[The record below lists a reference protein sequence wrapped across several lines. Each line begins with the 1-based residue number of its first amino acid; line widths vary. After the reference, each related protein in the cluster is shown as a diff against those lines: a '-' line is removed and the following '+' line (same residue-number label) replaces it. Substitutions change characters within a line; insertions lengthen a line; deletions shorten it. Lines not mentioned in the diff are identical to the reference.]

1 MLVDKTIMG
10 EELLNFQTQSTTQA
24 QPSFTETVQE
34 EASVQKG
41 QLDTQAIQ
49 ANMDVDPSTKDDE
62 CMSSFQAHKSVK
74 EEQFKSRAKKGAPR
88 LNSVAE
94 TEDSKKVNEQ
104 DHRSK
109 RVEKQ
114 TLQRLTLINDGT
126 AKDLK
131 QTVLERSNALFSGS
145 ERQYRS
151 FFKQLD
157 GALLQNGTLTL
168 EDIRNGL
175 MMFEDIAEQHN
186 ALQIVLDVWER
197 KLTQL
202 EQFSEEMKQ
211 VDKSAT
217 YSQDSQDHVNQ
228 QADNLKKSI
237 KSIRS
242 EQDRLMGIDR
252 NRIEDSY
259 VLAPLLRET
268 TAHLT
273 HSITLPPKDFNALI
287 LDKILP
293 LKGDAMKVFDCLLG
307 NLVDRFED
315 RRTAVVH
322 FSDNLS
328 IVMKC
333 LSSELK
339 SCPEPSIAS
348 AIANTCRTVE
358 KLGTVQNINEQ
369 MVQRTA
375 DTFPR
380 LF

>member
-1 MLVDKTIMG
+1 MG
-10 EELLNFQTQSTTQA
+10 EELLNFQTQSTAQA
-24 QPSFTETVQE
+24 QSLFTESVQE
-34 EASVQKG
+34 TASVQKG

-49 ANMDVDPSTKDDE
+49 ANMDVDPSTRDDE
-62 CMSSFQAHKSVK
+62 CMSSFQAHKSAK
-74 EEQFKSRAKKGAPR
+74 EERFKSRAKKRAPR

-94 TEDSKKVNEQ
+94 TEDSKKINEQ
-104 DHRSK
+104 DERGKH
-109 RVEKQ
+109 VEKQ
-114 TLQRLTLINDGT
+114 TLQRLTLINDGM
-126 AKDLK
+126 ANDLK
-131 QTVLERSNALFSGS
+131 QTVLERSNALFLGS

-157 GALLQNGTLTL
+157 GALLQNGILRL
-168 EDIRNGL
+168 DDIRTGL
-175 MMFEDIAEQHN
+175 MMFDDIAEQHN

-202 EQFSEEMKQ
+202 EQFAEEMKRP
-211 VDKSAT
+211 DKSAT
-217 YSQDSQDHVNQ
+217 YSQDSQDYVNK
-228 QADNLKKSI
+228 QAYNLKKSI
-237 KSIRS
+237 KSVRS
-242 EQDRLMGIDR
+242 EQDRLMSVDK

-268 TAHLT
+268 TARLT
-273 HSITLPPKDFNALI
+273 HSITLQPKDFNALI
-287 LDKILP
+287 LDKVLP
-293 LKGDAMKVFDCLLG
+293 LKGDAMKIFDCLLG
-307 NLVDRFED
+307 NLVENFEN
-315 RRTAVVH
+315 RKTAVAH

-348 AIANTCRTVE
+348 AIANTCRAVE
-358 KLGTVQNINEQ
+358 KLGTVQDINEQ

>member
-1 MLVDKTIMG
+1 MANKL
-10 EELLNFQTQSTTQA
+10 ELLSKIDD
-24 QPSFTETVQE
+24 TE
-34 EASVQKG
+34 
-41 QLDTQAIQ
+41 
-49 ANMDVDPSTKDDE
+49 
-62 CMSSFQAHKSVK
+62 
-74 EEQFKSRAKKGAPR
+74 
-88 LNSVAE
+88 AE
-94 TEDSKKVNEQ
+94 ILSDNRFIKY
-104 DHRSK
+104 
-109 RVEKQ
+109 
-114 TLQRLTLINDGT
+114 I
-126 AKDLK
+126 
-131 QTVLERSNALFSGS
+131 FSGG
-145 ERQYRS
+145 
-151 FFKQLD
+151 D
-157 GALLQNGTLTL
+157 NGTSKLYISVG
-168 EDIRNGL
+168 EDTPIQYIMQSVFAVINTVYAGIQKSPNGQKN
-175 MMFEDIAEQHN
+175 AE
-186 ALQIVLDVWER
+186 VFR
-197 KLTQL
+197 
-202 EQFSEEMKQ
+202 
-211 VDKSAT
+211 
-217 YSQDSQDHVNQ
+217 
-228 QADNLKKSI
+228 DNLKKSI

-307 NLVDRFED
+307 NLVEHFED
-315 RRTAVVH
+315 RKTAVDH

>member
-1 MLVDKTIMG
+1 
-10 EELLNFQTQSTTQA
+10 
-24 QPSFTETVQE
+24 
-34 EASVQKG
+34 
-41 QLDTQAIQ
+41 
-49 ANMDVDPSTKDDE
+49 
-62 CMSSFQAHKSVK
+62 
-74 EEQFKSRAKKGAPR
+74 
-88 LNSVAE
+88 
-94 TEDSKKVNEQ
+94 
-104 DHRSK
+104 
-109 RVEKQ
+109 
-114 TLQRLTLINDGT
+114 
-126 AKDLK
+126 
-131 QTVLERSNALFSGS
+131 
-145 ERQYRS
+145 
-151 FFKQLD
+151 
-157 GALLQNGTLTL
+157 
-168 EDIRNGL
+168 
-175 MMFEDIAEQHN
+175 MFEDSAEQHN

-211 VDKSAT
+211 VDKSTT

-307 NLVDRFED
+307 NLVEHFED

-348 AIANTCRTVE
+348 AIGNTCRTVE